1 MSEPT
6 RPKLSRR
13 LALLLPLAAVGCDYL
28 EQNFTETPK
37 PKLPGVRINLADTSR
52 SLFIDNPRNLKVT
65 LPAPSARETWAL
77 PGGSASHEGGHPVAG
92 DKLTEVWHAS
102 FGTSA
107 GYRNKIPSQPVV
119 ADGRVVVMD
128 PAGLVT
134 SFDVTSGKRIWEFDT
149 TPEDSRSTNIG
160 GGVSINA
167 GTVYVSTGRAELL
180 ALNAATGEVTWRVAL
195 AEPARSAPTVA
206 DGRVF
211 VAMLGNVIAAFAVAD
226 GKRIWSYTGTDS
238 VTSMLGMPAPAYAD
252 GILVAGT
259 NSGELVALRAAT
271 GAALWND
278 NLASARGRLAATGV
292 SAIHGMPVIQNGRVY
307 AISMGGLMLA
317 LDLRSGRRLWEREA
331 PGQDMP
337 WVVGEWLFVLSAES
351 QLAAV
356 NREDGSVAWLTQL
369 PRFENVE
376 KKRNPIF
383 WSGPI
388 LAGER
393 LIVVSGSGI
402 AQALSPYTGEIIG
415 EQELSGPA
423 SVAPVV
429 AQGTVFVITD
439 SARLVALR

>member
-1 MSEPT
+1 
-6 RPKLSRR
+6 
-13 LALLLPLAAVGCDYL
+13 
-28 EQNFTETPK
+28 
-37 PKLPGVRINLADTSR
+37 
-52 SLFIDNPRNLKVT
+52 
-65 LPAPSARETWAL
+65 
-77 PGGSASHEGGHPVAG
+77 VAG

-211 VAMLGNVIAAFAVAD
+211 IAMLGNVIAAFAVAD